1 MKVKSPGVI
10 VPATFQIIPLSSTN
24 TDGIDTENEPKLIFP
39 DALQTARELKS
50 QGKAFRVF
58 FDGDTL
64 EDQRL
69 AFRELGAVE

>member
-1 MKVKSPGVI
+1 M
-10 VPATFQIIPLSSTN
+10 PATFLIIPLSSTDP
-24 TDGIDTENEPKLIFP
+24 DGNDTQNEPKLIFT

-64 EDQRL
+64 DDQRR
-69 AFRELGAVE
+69 AFRELGALE

>member
-1 MKVKSPGVI
+1 MA
-10 VPATFQIIPLSSTN
+10 ATFQIIPLSSTDP
-24 TDGIDTENEPKLIFP
+24 DGIDTQNEPKLIFP
-39 DALQTARELKS
+39 DALQTARELKW

-64 EDQRL
+64 ENQRL